1 MADTLALGANGRK
14 PVGVQVP
21 SPAPARFVA
30 KVVEV
35 VGELPRTQVV
45 PKVASDSFSQSK

>member
-1 MADTLALGANGRK
+1 
-14 PVGVQVP
+14 
-21 SPAPARFVA
+21 
-30 KVVEV
+30 VEV